1 MFSSA
6 TTNLR
11 KKIEYYTQTDLLYV
25 LSGGFWSNLN
35 FVFSSILAFILSV
48 AFAYY
53 IPKESYGLYQYILSL
68 SAIFTAFSLTGMN
81 SSITRSVA
89 QGYDGSFVKSIG
101 PQLKWGL
108 LSSGISLITALYYFI
123 QGAHSIALALFFVSI
138 FLPIINTTNTYTALF
153 IGKRDFKQNFIFN
166 TSFNFIYTIIMVI
179 VIIYTQNPITIV
191 ITYFLVAGLVNLFL
205 FLKSIQKN
213 TLNTLT
219 DPDTLPYAKHLSVM
233 NIVGVIANKIDSI
246 LVFQFIGPMHLALY
260 TFAKIIPEKTG
271 GAFKSFTSIAFPKFA
286 IQEKHDIHKTILRRT
301 FLLSL
306 LAVGISVGYI
316 FIAPFLFNLFLP
328 AYTDAIIYSQVLS
341 LSLIGS
347 AASLPM
353 YALMSQKSTKELY
366 IINMVYPLTQLA
378 LIFIMMYF
386 WGIWG
391 LIYSKI
397 ISSIIY
403 VCLTTYTAYTYT
415 NN

>member
-1 MFSSA
+1 MLSS
-6 TTNLR
+6 TTTYLR
-11 KKIEYYTQTDLLYV
+11 KKIEYYTQTNLGYI

-35 FVFSSILAFILSV
+35 FLFSSILAFILSI

-53 IPKESYGLYQYILSL
+53 IPRESYGLYQYILSL

-89 QGYDGSFVKSIG
+89 QGYDGSFIKSIL
-101 PQLKWGL
+101 PQFKWGL
-108 LSSGISLITALYYFI
+108 FSSCISLITALYYLT
-123 QGAHSIALALFFVSI
+123 QGAHGIALALFCASI

-153 IGKRDFKQNFIFN
+153 IAKKDFKQNFLFN
-166 TSFNFIYTIIMVI
+166 TSYNLLYTLIMVI
-179 VIIYTQNPITIV
+179 VITYTQNPITLV
-191 ITYFLVAGLVNLFL
+191 IAYFVVTGFVNSFI
-205 FLKSIQKN
+205 FIKSIQKN

-219 DPDTLPYAKHLSVM
+219 DPDTLPYAKHLSIM
-233 NIVGVIANKIDSI
+233 NIIGVIANKIDSI

-286 IQEKHDIHKTILRRT
+286 TQEKHEIHRTILRRT

-306 LAVGISVGYI
+306 LAIGVSIGYI
-316 FIAPFLFNLFLP
+316 CIAPFLFNLFLP

-366 IINMVYPLTQLA
+366 KINVIYPLTQLI
-378 LIFIMMYF
+378 LILILMYF